1 VRFAAALL
9 LVGCSAVP
17 PDPAIGTWLCAER
30 WLGAARAECPVDGA
44 SWQLDLGPEG
54 AVFIEAFI
62 DPAIEPV
69 IVPLDTVP
77 LELGSWQLT
86 ESAVEGV
93 ESGQLELSCVYDGPL
108 LSCAGS
114 DAQQT
119 WELRFTRI

>member
-1 VRFAAALL
+1 MRFAAALL

-77 LELGSWQLT
+77 LEHGPIIRRP
-86 ESAVEGV
+86 EPCCCC
-93 ESGQLELSCVYDGPL
+93 SGCCSGRR
-108 LSCAGS
+108 A
-114 DAQQT
+114 
-119 WELRFTRI
+119 